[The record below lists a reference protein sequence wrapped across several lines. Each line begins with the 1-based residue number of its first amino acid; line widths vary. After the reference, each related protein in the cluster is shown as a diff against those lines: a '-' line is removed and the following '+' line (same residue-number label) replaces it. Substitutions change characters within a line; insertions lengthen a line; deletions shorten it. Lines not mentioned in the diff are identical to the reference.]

1 MLGGGGGAGAFTPFL
16 ASLDYEAQPLPT
28 VEAPPQKDYM
38 AELDNLIKRNLFEG
52 LV

>member
-1 MLGGGGGAGAFTPFL
+1 MLGGGAAGAFTPFL
-16 ASLDYEAQPLPT
+16 AGLDYEAQPLPT